1 MPDEKKIDTKKNNI
15 KISKCKKKENFIRLL
30 KLKGFKK
37 VISYLNFV
45 PFHFNFG
52 IFETCFQ
59 IKTQIGNTKTFKTQK
74 CKKQFMKIKKKNQFQ
89 CCQISETL
97 NIFLTL

>member
-30 KLKGFKK
+30 KLKGFKN

-45 PFHFNFG
+45 PFHFNFC

-74 CKKQFMKIKKKNQFQ
+74 CKKQFMKIKKKINFSAARYQK
-89 CCQISETL
+89 L
-97 NIFLTL
+97 